1 MPGSAFGAEGYLR
14 ISFATSMENIKKA
27 VERMG
32 EALDAQRVAA

>member
-27 VERMG
+27 VERM
-32 EALDAQRVAA
+32 AAAMTLSKVPA